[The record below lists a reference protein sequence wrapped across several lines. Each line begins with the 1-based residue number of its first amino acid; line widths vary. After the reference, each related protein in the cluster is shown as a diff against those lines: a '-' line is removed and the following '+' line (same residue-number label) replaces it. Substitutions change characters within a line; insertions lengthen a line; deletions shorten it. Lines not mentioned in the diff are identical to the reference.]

1 MSLEITKTTART
13 IPASQLLENID
24 DWVDFLMENREE
36 ANYDKTLG
44 FVELTVRF
52 PEFPW
57 VPGVAVHADPWEH
70 EKVWAD
76 YEGDEHA
83 MILAKAKEKLK
94 KQETE
99 RLRVT
104 AKGPLTPMDW
114 LTYADGEPGSEE

>member
-1 MSLEITKTTART
+1 MALEINKTTART

-24 DWVDFLMENREE
+24 DWTDFLIEHREE

-44 FVELTVRF
+44 FIELTVRF

-70 EKVWAD
+70 EKVWAE

-83 MILAKAKEKLK
+83 YILNKAKEQLK
-94 KQETE
+94 DQEIK
-99 RLRVT
+99 RLRNVAT
-104 AKGPLTPMDW
+104 GPLTPIDW
-114 LTYADGEPGSEE
+114 LHYADGEPGSKA